1 MKRSIIL
8 ATFAPL
14 GVAFLTAPCALTSCS
29 PKPAPQPPHDAAE
42 VGPEP
47 SADDVCAH
55 LLSLSCAE
63 GIDPSCAAKIGQV
76 QRDRL
81 TVWPLR
87 CWYTAPDR
95 AAARACGAIAC
106 PEPAP

>member
-1 MKRSIIL
+1 MKRSIIITAL
-8 ATFAPL
+8 ALVGA
-14 GVAFLTAPCALTSCS
+14 AFIVAPCALVACS
-29 PKPAPQPPHDAAE
+29 PTPPPHPPHDLAD

-47 SADDVCAH
+47 AADDVCTH

-63 GIDPSCAAKIGQV
+63 GIDPSCARKIGQV

-87 CWYTAPDR
+87 CWAAAPDR
-95 AAARACGAIAC
+95 AAVRACGAIAC
-106 PEPAP
+106 VEPSP